1 MIHKYGP
8 PSLFL
13 TLSCA
18 EYESPEISA
27 YLLKVNQVSD
37 KYPIGRLCTEDP
49 VSVSR
54 KFSQKFHDFFSSI
67 ILKGNA
73 LGKVTH
79 HFYIKE
85 YQA

>member
-1 MIHKYGP
+1 M
-8 PSLFL
+8 
-13 TLSCA
+13 
-18 EYESPEISA
+18 
-27 YLLKVNQVSD
+27 
-37 KYPIGRLCTEDP
+37 EDP

-79 HFYIKE
+79 HFYKRNIKPE
-85 YQA
+85 ELPIIIYYSGLKKLQYLGKVLLKKLFYGFRKQ